1 MIIIYNRKT
10 FIVQATLL
18 YWPNDTISYTTTKE
32 LHDPIY
38 NCKPQIIQVE
48 IFIELAQILK
58 NFAIFQ

>member
-10 FIVQATLL
+10 FIVQATVL

-48 IFIELAQILK
+48 IFIELA
-58 NFAIFQ
+58 